1 MSNSKKSPIKI
12 VHIITD
18 LAAHGAQ
25 MVLYRLLS
33 RLNRDYYDSVVISLR
48 DGGELVEKIQSLGV
62 PVYTIGIKNSIPTP
76 GQTYF
81 LIKTLSQLKADLIQG
96 WMYHGNLAAQV
107 SNFFVSE
114 NIPVV
119 LNIHNCLYSLEYEK
133 KITRYV
139 IQLSAFLSSLAT
151 GIIFVSNVSKRQHEQ
166 LGYFSPNTI
175 VIPNG
180 IDTGQFVPSQKARS
194 AIRAELGLSNHSLLI
209 GLIAR
214 FHPMKDHKT
223 FLKAAALLL
232 EQVTD
237 LDIHFV
243 LAGKDIN
250 WENTFLSKSITQL
263 GLTTRMHLLG
273 ERNDIPSLTA
283 ALDISSLS
291 SYSEAFP
298 NVIAEAMSCGIPCVA
313 TNVGDSAYLIGQTGY
328 LVPPRD
334 PLALANAWKQLID
347 LGQEGRVAL
356 GKLARLRIIN
366 SFSLDNFVVQY
377 EKFYQTI
384 IQTRKYVL

>member
-1 MSNSKKSPIKI
+1 MKVKRKIKL
-12 VHIITD
+12 VHIITG
-18 LAAHGAQ
+18 LAAHGGE

-33 RLNRDYYDSVVISLR
+33 RMNQERFDPTVISLMDR
-48 DGGELVEKIQSLGV
+48 GQLGEKIEFLGV
-62 PVYTIGIKNSIPTP
+62 PVYTIGIKNGIPTAAA
-76 GQTYF
+76 TYS
-81 LIKTLSQLKADLIQG
+81 LIKTVSQLEADLIQG

-107 SNFFVSE
+107 SNFFVSK

-119 LNIHNCLYSLEYEK
+119 LSIHNCIYSLEYEK
-133 KITRYV
+133 KMTRYV
-139 IQLSAFLSSLAT
+139 IKLSAFLSRLAT
-151 GIIFVSNVSKRQHEQ
+151 GIIFVSNVSKRQHEE
-166 LGYFSPNTI
+166 LGYLSPNTI

-194 AIRAELGLSNHSLLI
+194 AIRAELGLSNHSILI

-232 EQVTD
+232 EQVSD

-243 LAGKDIN
+243 LAGKGVN
-250 WENTFLSKSITQL
+250 WENTLLFKSVTQL

-283 ALDISSLS
+283 ALDIASLS
-291 SYSEAFP
+291 SYSETFS
-298 NVIAEAMSCGIPCVA
+298 NVTAEAMSCGIPCVA
-313 TNVGDSAYLIGQTGY
+313 TDVGDVADLIGDTGRI
-328 LVPPRD
+328 VDPRN

-347 LGQEGRVAL
+347 LGSEGRIAL
-356 GKLARLRIIN
+356 GNLARSRIREN
-366 SFSLDNFVVQY
+366 FSLDSVVDRY
-377 EKFYQTI
+377 ESFYQSI
-384 IQTRKYVL
+384 LNKDLNGD

>member
-1 MSNSKKSPIKI
+1 MINSKNTPTKI
-12 VHIITD
+12 VHVTTD

-33 RLNRDYYDSVVISLR
+33 RLNRDFYDSVVISLM
-48 DGGELVEKIQSLGV
+48 DGGQLVEEIESLGV
-62 PVYTIGIKNSIPTP
+62 PVYTIGIKNGMPTP
-76 GQTYF
+76 AQTYF
-81 LIKTLSQLKADLIQG
+81 LIKTLSQLEADLIQG

-107 SNFFVSE
+107 SNFFVSQ

-119 LNIHNCLYSLEYEK
+119 LSIHNCLYSLEYEK
-133 KITRYV
+133 KMTRYV
-139 IQLSAFLSSLAT
+139 IQLSAFLSRLTT

-166 LGYFSPNTI
+166 LGYLSPNTI

-194 AIRAELGLSNHSLLI
+194 AIRAELDLSNHSLLI

-214 FHPMKDHKT
+214 FHPMKDHET

-232 EQVTD
+232 EQVPG

-243 LAGKDIN
+243 LAGKGVN
-250 WENTFLSKSITQL
+250 WENTFLSKSVTQL
-263 GLTTRMHLLG
+263 GLTTRIHLLG

-283 ALDISSLS
+283 ALDIASLS
-291 SYSEAFP
+291 SYSEAFG
-298 NVIAEAMSCGIPCVA
+298 NVIAEAMCCGIPCVA
-313 TNVGDSAYLIGQTGY
+313 TDVGDSAYLIKQTGY
-328 LVPPRD
+328 LVPPRE
-334 PLALANAWKQLID
+334 PLALANAWKQVID

-356 GKLARLRIIN
+356 GKLARSRIIN
-366 SFSLDNFVVQY
+366 NFSLDNFVVQY
-377 EKFYQTI
+377 EQFYQTI
-384 IQTRKYVL
+384 LTRK

>member
-1 MSNSKKSPIKI
+1 MSNLKKSPIKI
-12 VHIITD
+12 VHVTTD

-33 RLNRDYYDSVVISLR
+33 RLNRDCYDSVVISLM
-48 DGGELVEKIQSLGV
+48 DGGELVEEIQSLGV
-62 PVYTIGIKNSIPTP
+62 PVYTIGLKNSIPTP

-107 SNFFVSE
+107 SNFFVSQ
-114 NIPVV
+114 NIPV
-119 LNIHNCLYSLEYEK
+119 LLSIHHCLYSLEYEK
-133 KITRYV
+133 KMTRYV
-139 IQLSAFLSSLAT
+139 IQLSAFLSRLAT

-194 AIRAELGLSNHSLLI
+194 AIRAELGLSNNSLLI

-223 FLKAAALLL
+223 FLKAAALLI
-232 EQVTD
+232 EEVPD

-243 LAGKDIN
+243 LAGKGIN
-250 WENTFLSKSITQL
+250 WENTFLSKSVTQL

-283 ALDISSLS
+283 SLDIASLS
-291 SYSEAFP
+291 SYSETFS
-298 NVIAEAMSCGIPCVA
+298 NVTAEAMSCGIPCVA
-313 TNVGDSAYLIGQTGY
+313 TDVGDLAYVINQTGY
-328 LVPPRD
+328 LVPPRE
-334 PLALANAWKQLID
+334 PLALANAWKQVID

-356 GKLARLRIIN
+356 GKLARSRIIN
-366 SFSLDNFVVQY
+366 NFSLDNFVVQY
-377 EKFYQTI
+377 ENFYKTI
-384 IQTRKYVL
+384 PTRK